1 MEDGIKRVSF
11 QHVMDKVVES
21 VKENNPDWFDMHKEV
36 FFETTDYM
44 FELTQDE
51 DNFSKQFYE
60 ADLRR
65 GDGGGSSN
73 AIVVRGDP
81 YPLCSYD
88 KAWDTAY
95 YLQYSHNGYYGIWKA
110 TGGCGWAWI
119 QPWTY
124 TAAINQGDAWNELK
138 VWCVGD
144 QMYFFINDVLV
155 YVVTDNSFNTGKV
168 GLSYF
173 AGAGGGFQTDYATLE
188 IVGVAARPVEEVSKQ
203 QRLLNEKAKRKNA
216 RLPKEYCSKK

>member
-1 MEDGIKRVSF
+1 M
-11 QHVMDKVVES
+11 
-21 VKENNPDWFDMHKEV
+21 
-36 FFETTDYM
+36 
-44 FELTQDE
+44 
-51 DNFSKQFYE
+51 
-60 ADLRR
+60 RR

-73 AIVVRGDP
+73 AIVVRGGP

>member
-1 MEDGIKRVSF
+1 M
-11 QHVMDKVVES
+11 
-21 VKENNPDWFDMHKEV
+21 
-36 FFETTDYM
+36 
-44 FELTQDE
+44 
-51 DNFSKQFYE
+51 
-60 ADLRR
+60 
-65 GDGGGSSN
+65 
-73 AIVVRGDP
+73 
-81 YPLCSYD
+81 CSYD

-173 AGAGGGFQTDYATLE
+173 AGAGGGFRTDYATLE
-188 IVGVAARPVEEVSKQ
+188 IVGVAARPVAEVSKQ

-216 RLPKEYCSKK
+216 RLPKEYCSIKKINPAPLAGMPINFCGYWSQSKERRNFLCGSLIDLTRYRRTQ